1 MRQTALSPW
10 GEYVERFRRGEWRDR
25 IFHDMVL
32 EDARRRPRPRT
43 VLDVGCGRGFDGN
56 LEFQASLARAADRYV
71 GIEPDAEVE
80 PAPCFTE
87 THRCLFE
94 DAPLAPGSVDVA
106 FAIMVLEHL
115 AEPQR
120 FWDKLHEVLAV
131 GGVFWALTVDGRHW
145 FARAALLAQKLR
157 VKDYYLDRFIGERGV
172 ERYENYPVHYRCNT
186 PAAVARF
193 AGAFRS
199 CEFVSFSRVGQCN
212 YYYPRLFHGLADR
225 LDRRA
230 IRLGKPGVLLAVRA
244 VK

>member
-1 MRQTALSPW
+1 MSQAVLNPW
-10 GEYVERFRRGEWRDR
+10 AGYVERFRRGEWRDR

-32 EDARRRPRPRT
+32 EDARARPWPRT
-43 VLDVGCGRGFDGN
+43 VLDIGCGRGFDGN
-56 LEFQASLARAADRYV
+56 LEFQESVAADADRYV
-71 GIEPDAEVE
+71 GVEPDTSVE
-80 PAPCFTE
+80 PAGCFTE
-87 THRCLFE
+87 TYRCLFE

-120 FWDKLHEVLAV
+120 FWDKLYEVLAD
-131 GGVFWALTVDGRHW
+131 GGVFWALTVDARHW
-145 FARAALLAQKLR
+145 FARATLLAQRLR
-157 VKDYYLDRFIGERGV
+157 VKDLYLNTFIGQRGV

-186 PAAVARF
+186 PEAVRGFARD
-193 AGAFRS
+193 FRS

-230 IRLGKPGVLLAVRA
+230 IRLGKPGVLLAIRA